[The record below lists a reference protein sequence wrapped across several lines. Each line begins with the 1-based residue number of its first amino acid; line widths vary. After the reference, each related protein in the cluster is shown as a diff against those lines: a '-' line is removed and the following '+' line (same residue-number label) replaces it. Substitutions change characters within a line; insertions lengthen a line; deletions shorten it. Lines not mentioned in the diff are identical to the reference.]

1 MTNRKLQQSKKVI
14 IEGYVP
20 KDSPQPPLPRNLKT
34 EVKPAR
40 KATCFI
46 LNI

>member
-1 MTNRKLQQSKKVI
+1 MANIRKMQQSKNVI

-20 KDSPQPPLPRNLKT
+20 KDSPQPPLPRNLKP

-40 KATCFI
+40 KATSK
-46 LNI
+46 